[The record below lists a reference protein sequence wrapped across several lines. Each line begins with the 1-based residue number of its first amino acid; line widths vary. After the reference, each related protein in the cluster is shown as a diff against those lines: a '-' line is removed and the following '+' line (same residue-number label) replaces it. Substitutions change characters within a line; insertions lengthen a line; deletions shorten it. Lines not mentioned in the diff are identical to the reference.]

1 MMVLWLNFLVCCL
14 VFSINTLLF
23 GMPRD
28 CKYLITS
35 YLQSDEN
42 CMKLFDNKSFAP
54 LSLCFPI
61 FINGLLFGAT
71 KLKKYYRGAGVN
83 FGCNQGS
90 CGYSLK

>member
-1 MMVLWLNFLVCCL
+1 
-14 VFSINTLLF
+14 
-23 GMPRD
+23 
-28 CKYLITS
+28 
-35 YLQSDEN
+35 
-42 CMKLFDNKSFAP
+42 MKLFDNKSFAP